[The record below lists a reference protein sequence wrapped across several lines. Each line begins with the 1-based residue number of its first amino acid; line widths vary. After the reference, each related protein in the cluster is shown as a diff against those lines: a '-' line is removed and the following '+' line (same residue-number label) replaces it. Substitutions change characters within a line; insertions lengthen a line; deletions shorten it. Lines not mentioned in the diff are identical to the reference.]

1 MAFAVQTDPRSD
13 VSLVLQAIHP
23 SSDLKANR
31 GSVLSATYGGCAAT
45 GSYLRWGCA
54 GSDLPLTFL
63 GDRTPMRQ
71 DTSTLTPREME
82 VLASLIAGR
91 SNREIAAELNMGI
104 GTVKAH
110 LSAIYEKLGVSN
122 RTQAALVG
130 FRIFPMLRVL
140 SG

>member
-1 MAFAVQTDPRSD
+1 MHVHWVESTLGFAR
-13 VSLVLQAIHP
+13 
-23 SSDLKANR
+23 DLI
-31 GSVLSATYGGCAAT
+31 S
-45 GSYLRWGCA
+45 
-54 GSDLPLTFL
+54 LTFL

-71 DTSTLTPREME
+71 DTSQLTPRQTD

-91 SNREIAAELNMGI
+91 SNREIAAELNMGL

-130 FRIFPMLRVL
+130 VRILPMLRAL